1 MVKLIPY
8 PVITDYF
15 FVLFAQCLS
24 VQPVAGGKSGYADGG
39 AFNLPLLK
47 KRQTRR

>member
-1 MVKLIPY
+1 MVRLIPY
-8 PVITDYF
+8 PAIADYF
-15 FVLFAQCLS
+15 LVLLAQCLS
-24 VQPVAGGKSGYADGG
+24 VQPVAGGKCGDADGG

>member
-1 MVKLIPY
+1 MIKLIPY
-8 PVITDYF
+8 PVIADYF
-15 FVLFAQCLS
+15 LVLLAQCLS
-24 VQPVAGGKSGYADGG
+24 VQPVAGSKSGYADGS

>member
-1 MVKLIPY
+1 MFKLIPY
-8 PVITDYF
+8 PVIADYF
-15 FVLFAQCLS
+15 LVLPAQCLS
-24 VQPVAGGKSGYADGG
+24 VQPVACGKIGYADGG